1 MRSCFRCDIIYLTE
15 STHDRGGSLPI
26 YYIGREVRDMTEYDI
41 VILAVDIVASLSSF
55 GSFIIALLLYRS
67 NKKSGKSRKK

>member
-1 MRSCFRCDIIYLTE
+1 
-15 STHDRGGSLPI
+15 
-26 YYIGREVRDMTEYDI
+26 MTEYDI